1 MASCISVQTGR
12 PESAT
17 GYGRAG
23 LTHVPALSTRS
34 GAISALPDTENSN
47 RLTTAKQG
55 VTEFAIDW

>member
-34 GAISALPDTENSN
+34 GRDFGIADTENSN
-47 RLTTAKQG
+47 RLTTAQ
-55 VTEFAIDW
+55 